1 MKGLNT
7 SKDAGSLVHR
17 SQDVRTACVIVDMD
31 NDAYEKLR
39 HTQALFRQACNL
51 LVEIVCEDSDR
62 KQRLWQRYNLHH
74 VGYHRV
80 REAVPQLGAQ
90 LTCNAVRV
98 VSAAYKSLLRN
109 NPKYVKDKKLALPK
123 IVFKNVGIHLDA
135 RTLSF
140 SKDRTSATVFTTQK
154 RVNVRLCP
162 GAFQQEI
169 LSGGQWR
176 ECELVYKRKRDS
188 SQGQWQLHIV
198 VTRDIELPDLLNLK
212 KEEILGVDLGE
223 NNVAATSDGRLF
235 KAGKLENDRDKYLS
249 QRTRLQRNGSR
260 NAKRQLKRISG
271 RERRHVEHVNHT
283 VSKSIVQEAVENN
296 KRLIVLEDLTHIRER
311 IKAGRRV
318 RARLHRWPFRQLQ
331 QMIVDKATRVGIRVL
346 LVDPRYTSKTCS
358 ECGAIGK
365 RAKHR
370 FECYCGYRAHSDL
383 NAGRNLQGLGY
394 LLMAQ
399 GPDVNRPNAASL
411 L

>member
-98 VSAAYKSLLRN
+98 VSAAYKSLLTN

-154 RVNVRLCP
+154 RVNVRLCL
-162 GAFQQEI
+162 GAFQQYNLELTEI
-169 LSGGQWR
+169 VYRTKSGCDLVLIPGMGKVLLAGAL
-176 ECELVYKRKRDS
+176 ELD
-188 SQGQWQLHIV
+188 
-198 VTRDIELPDLLNLK
+198 P
-212 KEEILGVDLGE
+212 
-223 NNVAATSDGRLF
+223 
-235 KAGKLENDRDKYLS
+235 
-249 QRTRLQRNGSR
+249 
-260 NAKRQLKRISG
+260 RISD
-271 RERRHVEHVNHT
+271 
-283 VSKSIVQEAVENN
+283 S
-296 KRLIVLEDLTHIRER
+296 
-311 IKAGRRV
+311 
-318 RARLHRWPFRQLQ
+318 
-331 QMIVDKATRVGIRVL
+331 
-346 LVDPRYTSKTCS
+346 
-358 ECGAIGK
+358 
-365 RAKHR
+365 
-370 FECYCGYRAHSDL
+370 
-383 NAGRNLQGLGY
+383 
-394 LLMAQ
+394 
-399 GPDVNRPNAASL
+399 
-411 L
+411 

>member
-98 VSAAYKSLLRN
+98 VSAAYKSLLTN

-176 ECELVYKRKRDS
+176 ECELVYKRK
-188 SQGQWQLHIV
+188 
-198 VTRDIELPDLLNLK
+198 K

-235 KAGKLENDRDKYLS
+235 KAGKLKNDRDKYLS

>member
-1 MKGLNT
+1 
-7 SKDAGSLVHR
+7 
-17 SQDVRTACVIVDMD
+17 MD

-98 VSAAYKSLLRN
+98 VSAAYKSLLTN

-198 VTRDIELPDLLNLK
+198 VTRDIELPDL
-212 KEEILGVDLGE
+212 
-223 NNVAATSDGRLF
+223 
-235 KAGKLENDRDKYLS
+235 
-249 QRTRLQRNGSR
+249 
-260 NAKRQLKRISG
+260 
-271 RERRHVEHVNHT
+271 
-283 VSKSIVQEAVENN
+283 
-296 KRLIVLEDLTHIRER
+296 
-311 IKAGRRV
+311 
-318 RARLHRWPFRQLQ
+318 
-331 QMIVDKATRVGIRVL
+331 
-346 LVDPRYTSKTCS
+346 
-358 ECGAIGK
+358 
-365 RAKHR
+365 
-370 FECYCGYRAHSDL
+370 
-383 NAGRNLQGLGY
+383 RNLLMTHRCQLGKSLTFALDQETLSY
-394 LLMAQ
+394 TDLI
-399 GPDVNRPNAASL
+399 PNENQWIRYFWDYESISYVH
-411 L
+411 